1 MAQAFGYCARLYRAD
16 YRVWD
21 KRIPARVSRGKNT
34 GRGEPPLM
42 SVATATARVAK
53 AREKMA
59 EAKLS
64 ALIVSQRD
72 NVGWLTGFTG
82 SSGYVLLTADNAQFA
97 TDSRYTFQAATECLG
112 FELKHLETSAPE
124 EITALLV
131 ELGQLKIG
139 FESSSVNY
147 ALYESYR
154 ESLDAKIKLV
164 PVKRLVDDLRMV
176 KDAGEIEL
184 INEACHIADKVF
196 DFILPQIKPGVKE
209 RDLMLDMEWHIR
221 KECGGEVAFDTIV
234 ASGPRSALPHGKA
247 SDRVLAK
254 GDFVTFDFGA
264 RVNGYCSDITR
275 TVLLGEPTEEQ
286 LKVYQTVLDA
296 ENMTLDGLVPGASG
310 KDVDA
315 IARNFIKD
323 AGYGDYFGHGAGP
336 RLGRAV
342 HDGPGLSVKSE
353 VTIAAGM
360 VITVEPGIYIP
371 DWGGVRIED
380 DVLVTED
387 G

>member
-1 MAQAFGYCARLYRAD
+1 MSSATTAARIAN
-16 YRVWD
+16 
-21 KRIPARVSRGKNT
+21 ARR
-34 GRGEPPLM
+34 
-42 SVATATARVAK
+42 
-53 AREKMA
+53 KMA
-59 EAKLS
+59 EAQIP
-64 ALIVSQRD
+64 ALLVSQMD
-72 NVGWLTGFTG
+72 NVRWMTGFTG
-82 SSGYVLLTADNAQFA
+82 SNGFVMLTADTALFA
-97 TDSRYTFQAATECLG
+97 TDSRYIVQAAKECIG
-112 FELKHLETSAPE
+112 FEFKLLETSAPE
-124 EITALLV
+124 EITAILA
-131 ELGQLKIG
+131 ESGHPRIG

-147 ALYESYR
+147 ALYQSYR
-154 ESLDAKIKLV
+154 EKLDDKIELV

-184 INEACHIADKVF
+184 IQEACHIADKVF
-196 DFILPQIKPGVKE
+196 DFILPQIKPGVTE
-209 RDLMLDMEWHIR
+209 RELMLEMEWHIR
-221 KECGGEVAFDTIV
+221 KDCGAEVAFDTIV

-247 SDRVLAK
+247 ADRVLTK

-275 TVLLGEPTEEQ
+275 TVLLGEPTDEQ

-296 ENMTLDGLVPGASG
+296 ENKTIEGLVPGAAG

-315 IARNFIKD
+315 IARSYIED
-323 AGYGDYFGHGAGP
+323 AGYGDYFGHGAGHS
-336 RLGRAV
+336 LGRAV
-342 HDGPGLSVKSE
+342 HDGPGLSIKSE

-387 G
+387 GPRVLTHSPKRLMCL